1 MYQNPN
7 QTPNQNQIKYQEA
20 VYNFIYNNIPVKINQ
35 ELRMLSE
42 QHNHW
47 TRAHIIRK
55 AENLPDFQDI
65 SARQLRNAYD
75 FALFFS
81 KFYGRDKV
89 YEIEKVFQD
98 HILIGSRV
106 IDDLYRKDENA
117 LIEDREKWTKNA
129 EDLARAFLSVSP
141 YLSYDVLLNHIL
153 NHNKDVEQ
161 QAELRFN
168 KEYHEEIRLYDYIE
182 KEGLSFADYL
192 SYGIIANF
200 GFV

>member
-1 MYQNPN
+1 MSQYIN
-7 QTPNQNQIKYQEA
+7 QTQSQYQDSA
-20 VYNFIYNNIPVKINQ
+20 YDLIYKNIAVKINQ

-55 AENLPDFQDI
+55 AENLPDLQEV

-81 KFYGRDKV
+81 QFYGRDKV
-89 YEIEKVFQD
+89 YEIERLFQD

-117 LIEDREKWTKNA
+117 LIADREKWTKNA
-129 EDLARAFLSVSP
+129 EDLSRAFASVSP

-161 QAELRFN
+161 QADLRFN

-200 GFV
+200 GLA